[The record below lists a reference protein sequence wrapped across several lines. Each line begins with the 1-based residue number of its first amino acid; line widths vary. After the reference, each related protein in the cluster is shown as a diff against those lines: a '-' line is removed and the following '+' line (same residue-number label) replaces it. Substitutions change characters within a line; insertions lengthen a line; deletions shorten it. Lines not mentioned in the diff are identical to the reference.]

1 MFLPLLF
8 WLAADGAEVSARAA
22 PAKPAEPAASTA
34 NAPLAGTTRPAP
46 PSLELLEFIGR
57 GLDRLPSLAPPAP
70 DARTAEAGG
79 QDSPPPGQHGLARG
93 RTAGGSTT
101 GNNTLG
107 NTSPSGAAPCVPSS
121 CVH

>member
-8 WLAADGAEVSARAA
+8 WLVADGTDVPARAA
-22 PAKPAEPAASTA
+22 PATPPPAAARPADAAPA
-34 NAPLAGTTRPAP
+34 NGALAGTARPAP

-70 DARTAEAGG
+70 DARTAEAG
-79 QDSPPPGQHGLARG
+79 QPDIAHPTRNDLPRG
-93 RTAGGSTT
+93 S
-101 GNNTLG
+101 NPLG
-107 NTSPSGAAPCVPSS
+107 NTSPSGAAPCVPTS